1 MIYRN
6 YNSSSAEILEST
18 PFETSLDNLFKFMSK
33 VKPKGGWGNEAIE
46 VCLQAI
52 NNQLDVSQVILIGD
66 APWNTDKEVR

>member
-1 MIYRN
+1 
-6 YNSSSAEILEST
+6 
-18 PFETSLDNLFKFMSK
+18 MSK
-33 VKPKGGWGNEAIE
+33 VKPKGGLGHEAIE